1 MLWAIKHWWRKL
13 KVLQRNRTSQAL
25 ELEELVLLKRSYY
38 PKQSTDLMQSVSKYP
53 WYFSWTVHGILQAR
67 ILEWVAT
74 PFSRGSSQPRDHTLG
89 SWIADRF
96 FTIWA
101 IRKGSNLEQIVLKFI
116 RNHKPKEKEQGWG
129 KTLPDFRQYYTP
141 LVPKQHDIGTKQT
154 YRAMEQNRSSEIPTC
169 LWSINLQQGIYSGEM
184 AISSESGVGK
194 AGQLHVWTFPHI
206 IYKFSSVARSC
217 STLCDPMNCSTPGL
231 PVYHQL
237 LEFTQ
242 THVHRVS
249 DAIQPS
255 HLLSS
260 PSPPAPNPYHHQSLF
275 QWVNSSHQVAKV
287 LEFQL

>member
-129 KTLPDFRQYYTP
+129 KTLPDFRQYYKP

-154 YRAMEQNRSSEIPTC
+154 YESMEQTREPRNKPTC
-169 LWSINLQQGIYSGEM
+169 LWLVNLQQRRWEIYNGKQT
-184 AISSESGVGK
+184 ISSISRAEK
-194 AGQLHVWTFPHI
+194 ADS
-206 IYKFSSVARSC
+206 Y
-217 STLCDPMNCSTPGL
+217 M
-231 PVYHQL
+231 
-237 LEFTQ
+237 
-242 THVHRVS
+242 
-249 DAIQPS
+249 
-255 HLLSS
+255 
-260 PSPPAPNPYHHQSLF
+260 
-275 QWVNSSHQVAKV
+275 
-287 LEFQL
+287 